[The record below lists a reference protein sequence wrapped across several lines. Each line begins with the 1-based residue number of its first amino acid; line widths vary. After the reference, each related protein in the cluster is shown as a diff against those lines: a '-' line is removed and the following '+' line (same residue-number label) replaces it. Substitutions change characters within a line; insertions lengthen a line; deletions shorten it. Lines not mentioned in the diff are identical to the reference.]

1 MPILVALLVVLLLS
15 FLLWWSLSSLKRRRL
30 LQDLPTSKTA
40 GVFIGLVELKGT
52 AESEAPLTGYLSK
65 KPNVWYSWDVSEHWS
80 RTITE
85 TYSDSEGKTK
95 TRTRTESGWKS
106 VASGGETSLFYLQDD
121 TGVIRIDP
129 RNAEIH
135 GKSVFSQTC
144 HTNDPLYYG
153 KGPRTSV
160 ADSTGEREFTELA
173 IPLHHSLYVVGKSR
187 VRDDCVATEIA
198 HADDAKLFMI
208 STKSE
213 EQHHSSGYWGFWIC
227 GLLFIL
233 IPLGFGIAAAQNVQD
248 PLAMFGIPFA
258 TGCGAALIWGTGLL
272 WLVYNSLVELKN
284 RVKMAAANIDVE
296 LKRRHDLIPSLV
308 KTIEGL
314 QQHERNVTETLT
326 LLRSQSLSKSTNDAA
341 KGCAGHL
348 IALAENYPQLKTDES
363 FMKLHNNLV
372 ETEQRIALA
381 RGYYNDVLETY
392 NNRRERWPE
401 CYVAALAGLQH
412 ISPFIAEDFE
422 RAAVRVNLVQG
433 K

>member
-1 MPILVALLVVLLLS
+1 MLILVPLFIVLLS
-15 FLLWWSLSSLKRRRL
+15 AFLLWWSLSSLKRRRL

-52 AESEAPLTGYLSK
+52 AESEAPLTGFLSEE
-65 KPNVWYSWDVSEHWS
+65 PCVWYSWDISEQWS
-80 RTITE
+80 RTVTE
-85 TYSDSEGKTK
+85 TYHTKDGMK
-95 TRTRTESGWKS
+95 TRTRTESGWDS

-121 TGVIRIDP
+121 TGIIRIDP
-129 RNAEIH
+129 QKAEIH
-135 GKSVFSQTC
+135 SDTMFDKTC
-144 HTNDPLYYG
+144 TKRDPLYHA
-153 KGPRTSV
+153 KGPTGSI
-160 ADSTGEREFTELA
+160 DNSTGERHFTEKA
-173 IPLHHSLYVVGKSR
+173 IRLHKELYVVGQSH
-187 VRDDCVATEIA
+187 VRDDCVAAEIA

-213 EQHHSSGYWGFWIC
+213 EQHHSSGHWGFWIC
-227 GLLFIL
+227 GILFIL
-233 IPLGFGIAAAQNVQD
+233 IPLGSGIAVAQNVQD
-248 PLAMFGIPFA
+248 PLAMFGIPLA
-258 TGCGAALIWGTGLL
+258 AGCGATLIWGIGLL
-272 WLVYNSLVELKN
+272 WLVYNSLIELKN

-314 QQHERNVTETLT
+314 QQHERSVTETLA

-381 RGYYNDVLETY
+381 RGYYSDVIETY

-401 CYVAALAGLQH
+401 CYVATLAGLQH
-412 ISPFIAEDFE
+412 LSPFIAEDFE